1 MAEVLTPTWA
11 SGQNYLQ
18 IIDCGCCG
26 VDAHRRTEGG
36 GKLRQLVW
44 PFRNQTKKVAL
55 SAATCE
61 FQKGK
66 LQNGLAS
73 MQALTGQMTFRAEG
87 ARRQRDSRWSLHVD
101 LQSPK
106 ARSTSACE
114 PLFLWS
120 FCARACGVRPAEFF
134 AALSAP
140 HFSRASTIS
149 ALFSSTAAWSG

>member
-26 VDAHRRTEGG
+26 VDAYRRTEGG

-87 ARRQRDSRWSLHVD
+87 ARRQRDSRWSPSRGPSVAQGPQHV
-101 LQSPK
+101 
-106 ARSTSACE
+106 
-114 PLFLWS
+114 
-120 FCARACGVRPAEFF
+120 GVR
-134 AALSAP
+134 
-140 HFSRASTIS
+140 ASLLVELLRQS
-149 ALFSSTAAWSG
+149 LGRQAR